1 MFVAWGDAAPVVV
14 ATFTKDSETMSFA
27 CTNTLPA
34 WAESVEWKVV
44 YSNELTN
51 ADGTGNGT
59 VKTTESNGTLN
70 PVDTA
75 TYTWQAV
82 EDEWSGNWTNT
93 AHWVSDKA
101 VCRGY
106 PNGANTAAS
115 FANCMTQ
122 NPAVVTIDGKYSVG
136 AFVPNAVNGASD
148 ITFRGAGRASSGIT
162 ATSPVLWNDA
172 KHVCSDTQ
180 IKFEEMAVTFN
191 NDWQIMR
198 HAQDAGGP
206 VAYSNILVR
215 FSNVGLNVN
224 NKQLKLCAPYSRL
237 EFTDGT
243 TATAGEVTV
252 SGTDSVLLVDDSAVT
267 ANTNLR
273 LGVQCLPNEGEHIL
287 FRGAAPKLTA
297 KSWFSPYKITNQ
309 PVGVVFEVPVGG
321 YASTPFV
328 FSHTSNTFGQP
339 DGDGSTGK
347 VGMYTFAVSPDS
359 PALKVNATIEN
370 NVLVQTTAGF
380 YSTVLSDSV
389 FTVPERDGSPTGAFK
404 WGVEGEP
411 LEGESPDLT
420 TARQILLDLQGKSN
434 GIMFLIY

>member
-1 MFVAWGDAAPVVV
+1 
-14 ATFTKDSETMSFA
+14 
-27 CTNTLPA
+27 
-34 WAESVEWKVV
+34 
-44 YSNELTN
+44 
-51 ADGTGNGT
+51 
-59 VKTTESNGTLN
+59 
-70 PVDTA
+70 
-75 TYTWQAV
+75 
-82 EDEWSGNWTNT
+82 
-93 AHWVSDKA
+93 
-101 VCRGY
+101 
-106 PNGANTAAS
+106 
-115 FANCMTQ
+115 
-122 NPAVVTIDGKYSVG
+122 
-136 AFVPNAVNGASD
+136 
-148 ITFRGAGRASSGIT
+148 
-162 ATSPVLWNDA
+162 
-172 KHVCSDTQ
+172 
-180 IKFEEMAVTFN
+180 
-191 NDWQIMR
+191 MR

-347 VGMYTFAVSPDS
+347 VGM
-359 PALKVNATIEN
+359 
-370 NVLVQTTAGF
+370 
-380 YSTVLSDSV
+380 
-389 FTVPERDGSPTGAFK
+389 
-404 WGVEGEP
+404 
-411 LEGESPDLT
+411 
-420 TARQILLDLQGKSN
+420 
-434 GIMFLIY
+434 